1 VKAKAPD
8 PCSGLSGITLQRD
21 VLTMRTRLIPALAS
35 MAIVT
40 SAWADCTASSAAPR
54 PRLVELY
61 TSEGCS
67 SCPPA
72 DDWLRR
78 LPQEANLTALE
89 FHVDYWDSLG
99 WRDRFADARHAARQQ
114 RQAVRDGGTGV
125 YTPQV
130 VLDGRT
136 WSGWYRSSAPA
147 VAATSSAAMRLAL
160 IPGPTLHVKVDTVM
174 DRPADAASFHNYV
187 AITEDGLASQVRAG
201 ENRGV
206 LLRHDHVVR
215 AFAGPLPLAGEADI
229 TVPKDLDTA
238 HAIVIAFAQRESDG
252 AIAQLLSCKL

>member
-1 VKAKAPD
+1 
-8 PCSGLSGITLQRD
+8 
-21 VLTMRTRLIPALAS
+21 MRIQLIPALAS
-35 MAIVT
+35 MAIAT
-40 SAWADCTASSAAPR
+40 SGWADCVAQGAAAR

-78 LPQEANLTALE
+78 LRQDANLAALE

-99 WRDRFADARHAARQQ
+99 WRDRFADARYTARQQ
-114 RQAVRDGGTGV
+114 RQAARDGGSGV

-130 VLDGRT
+130 VLDGRS
-136 WSGWYRSSAPA
+136 WSSWYRSNARA
-147 VAATSSAAMRLAL
+147 EAATSSAAMRLTL
-160 IPGPTLHVKVDTVM
+160 TPGPVLHVKLVTVM
-174 DRPADAASFHNYV
+174 DRPADADGFRNYV

-229 TVPKDLDTA
+229 KVPEDLDDT
-238 HAIVIAFAQRESDG
+238 HATVIAFAQRESDG
-252 AIAQLLSCKL
+252 AVAQVLSCKL